1 MSSRKKILVVF
12 GTRPE
17 AIKFAPLIKR
27 LQQDPLFD
35 VTVCITSQHKE
46 MLQQVLS
53 FFEIHADVDLDV
65 MQPNQDL
72 STLTSVILSKLSPVI
87 AEKRPDLVIVQGDTT
102 TAFAGALAAFYQK
115 IPVAHLEA
123 GLRSDNIYSPFPEEI
138 NRKLIGSIAALHF
151 VPTAQASENLKA
163 EHITKNVYITGNTVI
178 DALFTGLKII
188 EEKVPDFGDIFSFCN
203 SGKRVLLVTGHRRE
217 SFGDGFENICRAIKH
232 VADRFPDV
240 QIVYPVHLNP
250 NVQEPVYRML
260 GSIENVHLIPPVSYE
275 QMIWLLQQSYL
286 VLTDSGGVQEEAP
299 SLGKPVLVMRDV
311 TERGE
316 GILAGTAM
324 LVGTSSEMIIEHTC
338 RLLEDADSY
347 ERMSKSVNPYG
358 NGTASE
364 QIADLLTRYFTHEA

>member
-1 MSSRKKILVVF
+1 MELTKKILVVF

-27 LQQDPLFD
+27 LQQHPMFD
-35 VTVCITSQHKE
+35 LTVCITSQHKE

-53 FFEIHADVDLDV
+53 FFEIKADVDLDV

-87 AEKRPDLVIVQGDTT
+87 AEKKPDLVMVQGDTT

-115 IPVAHLEA
+115 VSVAHLEA

-151 VPTAQASENLKA
+151 VPTDRARTNLQAEGI
-163 EHITKNVYITGNTVI
+163 ERHVYLTGNTVV
-178 DALFTGLKII
+178 DALFMGLKII
-188 EEKVPDFGDIFSFCN
+188 EDKSHDFSDVFPFCT
-203 SGKRVLLVTGHRRE
+203 SGKRIVLVTGHRRE
-217 SFGDGFENICRAIKH
+217 SFGDGFDNICKAITYLAH
-232 VADRFPDV
+232 RFPDV

-260 GSIENVHLIPPVSYE
+260 GSIENVYLIPPVSYE

-324 LVGTSSEMIIEHTC
+324 LVGTSSEMIIEHAC
-338 RLLEDADSY
+338 RLLEDASSY

-358 NGTASE
+358 DGTASA
-364 QIADLLTRYFTHEA
+364 QIADLLTHYFTHEA

>member
-1 MSSRKKILVVF
+1 MALTKKILVVF

-27 LQQDPLFD
+27 LQQDPMFD
-35 VTVCITSQHKE
+35 LTVCITSQHKE

-53 FFEIHADVDLDV
+53 FFAIRADVDLDV
-65 MQPNQDL
+65 MQPNQNL

-87 AEKRPDLVIVQGDTT
+87 AEKKPDLVIVQGDTT

-115 IPVAHLEA
+115 VPVAHLEA
-123 GLRSDNIYSPFPEEI
+123 GLRSNNIYSPFPEEI
-138 NRKLIGSIAALHF
+138 NRKLIGTIAALHF
-151 VPTAQASENLKA
+151 VPTDRARTNLQAEGIAQ
-163 EHITKNVYITGNTVI
+163 HVYLTGNTVV
-178 DALFTGLKII
+178 DALFMGLKII
-188 EEKVPDFGDIFSFCN
+188 EERALDFRDAFSFCK
-203 SGKRVLLVTGHRRE
+203 SGERVVLVTGHRRE
-217 SFGDGFENICRAIKH
+217 SFGDGFDNICKAITYLAH
-232 VADRFPDV
+232 RFPAV

-260 GSIENVHLIPPVSYE
+260 GSIKNVHLIPPVSYE

-311 TERGE
+311 TEREE
-316 GILAGTAM
+316 GILAGTAK
-324 LVGTSSEMIIEHTC
+324 LVGTSSEMIIEQTS

-358 NGTASE
+358 DGTASE

>member
-1 MSSRKKILVVF
+1 MKKKILVVF

-27 LQQDPLFD
+27 LHQQPTFEL
-35 VTVCITSQHKE
+35 TVCITSQHKE

-53 FFEIHADVDLDV
+53 FFEIQADVDLDV

-72 STLTSVILSKLSPVI
+72 SKVTAVILSKLSPVI
-87 AEKRPDLVIVQGDTT
+87 AAKKPDLVIVQGDTT
-102 TAFAGALAAFYQK
+102 TAFTGALAAYYQK

-123 GLRSDNIYSPFPEEI
+123 GLRSNNMYSPFPEEI
-138 NRKLIGSIAALHF
+138 NRKLIGSMAALHF
-151 VPTAQASENLKA
+151 VPTVQAGENLKK
-163 EHITKNVYITGNTVI
+163 EHTTKHVYITGNTVI

-188 EEKVPDFGDIFSFCN
+188 KDKALEFRSRFPFCN
-203 SGKRVLLVTGHRRE
+203 SDKRVLLVTGHRRE

-232 VADRFPDV
+232 ISGRFPDLE
-240 QIVYPVHLNP
+240 IVYPVHLNP

-338 RLLEDADSY
+338 RLLEDASTY

-358 NGTASE
+358 DGTASE
-364 QIADLLTRYFTHEA
+364 QIIDLLKNYFENEA

>member
-1 MSSRKKILVVF
+1 MVVF

-17 AIKFAPLIKR
+17 AIKFAPLIKQ
-27 LQQDPLFD
+27 LQQNPLFEL
-35 VTVCITSQHKE
+35 TVCITSQHKE

-53 FFEIHADVDLDV
+53 FFEIRADIDLDV

-72 STLTSVILSKLSPVI
+72 STLTSVILSRLSPVI
-87 AEKRPDLVIVQGDTT
+87 AKKKPDLIIVQGDTT
-102 TAFAGALAAFYQK
+102 TAFAGALAGYYQK

-123 GLRSDNIYSPFPEEI
+123 GLRSNNIYSPFPEEI

-151 VPTAQASENLKA
+151 VPTVQAMENLKE
-163 EHITKNVYITGNTVI
+163 EHITQNVYITGNTVV
-178 DALFTGLKII
+178 DALFMGLKII
-188 EEKVPDFGDIFSFCN
+188 EDTHLEFGDKFPFCKT
-203 SGKRVLLVTGHRRE
+203 GRRIVLVTGHRRE

-232 VADRFPDV
+232 LANLFPDV
-240 QIVYPVHLNP
+240 QFVYPVHLNP

-260 GSIENVHLIPPVSYE
+260 GSIANVHLIPPVSYE
-275 QMIWLLQQSYL
+275 QMIWLLQQSYV

-316 GILAGTAM
+316 GITAGTAL
-324 LVGTSSEMIIEHTC
+324 LVGTSSELIIEHTV
-338 RLLEDADSY
+338 RLLQDSDSY

-364 QIADLLTRYFTHEA
+364 QITDLLNSYFTYEA